1 MLQKSWLK
9 FMNRTGPGLEGGMT
23 IIELVV
29 ALFIASVIGVGISR
43 VFSANNYLFRGE
55 KRVSTEYV
63 NTRLAMDEMTRAVR
77 MINLNPNETGGGVFG
92 LQSLDSCTGATGA
105 LSQSAIPAN
114 AVSCIYFTRDFD
126 LNANGNTSENGALD
140 FDSNEVV
147 GYYLNTS
154 AGACPDT
161 NFTPAGASCANTVM
175 VASIN
180 PANGQIS
187 GWRAKFQNVVLF
199 QVDYLF
205 SNGNWAS
212 SGTSTQSP
220 FFGQTTVPLPGFGT
234 PLFNTYTNPPNGN
247 TTSTGYGFVD
257 VVAISIALT
266 TRSEGPHDLTRQ
278 YVYEPV
284 ISTLRLRNTYYN

>member
-1 MLQKSWLK
+1 MD
-9 FMNRTGPGLEGGMT
+9 RTAPGLEAGMT
-23 IIELVV
+23 IIELMV
-29 ALFIASVIGVGISR
+29 ALAIASIIGIGISR
-43 VFSANNYLFRGE
+43 VFTANNYLFRGE

-63 NTRLAMDEMTRAVR
+63 NTRLAMDEMTRSVR

-92 LQSLDSCTGATGA
+92 LQSLDSCTGATGV
-105 LSQSAIPAN
+105 LSQTAIPAN

-175 VASIN
+175 IANIN

-220 FFGQTTVPLPGFGT
+220 FFGQTTVAPPGFGA

-247 TTSTGYGFVD
+247 TTGTGYGFGD
-257 VVAISIALT
+257 VTAVSIALT
-266 TRSEGPHDLTRQ
+266 SRSAGPHDLTRQ

-284 ISTLRLRNTYYN
+284 VTTIRLRNTYYN